1 MSKNEILKKIE
12 SLLEELG
19 IGCNEG
25 MILFDEMDS
34 LKFISLVVELE
45 EHFGIEIPDEY
56 LNILAFDS
64 LENIADIVINLMEVK

>member
-34 LKFISLVVELE
+34 LKFISFSSKKSRL
-45 EHFGIEIPDEY
+45 
-56 LNILAFDS
+56 
-64 LENIADIVINLMEVK
+64 